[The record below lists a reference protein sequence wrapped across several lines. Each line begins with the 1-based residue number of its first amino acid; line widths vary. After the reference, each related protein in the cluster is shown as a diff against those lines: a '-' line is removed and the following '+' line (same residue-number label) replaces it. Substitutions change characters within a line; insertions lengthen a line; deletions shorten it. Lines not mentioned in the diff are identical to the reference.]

1 MSKLHEVSALRNAK
15 INKVEALKALKMPQ
29 SVYDELESICQN
41 GYGNLRDEDSKFFLK
56 CFGLFDKG
64 DGRFMIRLRIPGG
77 RLSIEQARTI
87 GALAKTYGEDYIDIT
102 TRQQIEL
109 RYIPFEALA
118 TVLKVLDSV
127 GITTFQTGID
137 NFRNIVTSS
146 FDGHIDGGHIE
157 CMPIIEELQSIFLKR
172 EEWIGILP
180 RKFNTAIIGA
190 GVNDCNIFGHDCC
203 FLPARKN
210 GISGFN
216 LFLGGK
222 VGVQAQDTGLFV
234 QREQVKPVFEAI
246 IKLFKQYGFRDNR
259 NKNRLHFLI
268 EAAGM
273 DAFSRAIADQLDF
286 DLSDSGELLLNAEH
300 RVGSDGCVELA
311 KNKKAV
317 LFSIPSGI
325 FSGSDMVEAAEVAYA
340 SSAELRLS
348 IEQSFY
354 MIVDEAEVGSVKGSG
369 LYEKYRRFHNVYFTH
384 QIACAGKATCSFGVI
399 PNKPDAVEMAE
410 FLDRELPMDSGK
422 IRMHW
427 SACPKGCG
435 IHGIADIGFE
445 GCKAKDAD
453 GNSCHGVHIFIG
465 GKASFEAK
473 EARQVFK
480 AVPLVEAKHI
490 VKKIVALYKQER
502 KDGESFEMY
511 DSRVLSL
518 LSVEELRAKVIC
530 GVSEDENII
539 F

>member
-1 MSKLHEVSALRNAK
+1 MSKLHEVYTLRNKK
-15 INKVEALKALKMPQ
+15 INKVEALKALKTPQ
-29 SVYDELESICQN
+29 SVYDKLESICQS
-41 GYGNLRDEDSKFFLK
+41 GYENLQDEDSKFFLK

-64 DGRFMIRLRIPGG
+64 EGQFMIRLRIPGG
-77 RLSIEQARTI
+77 RLSIEQAKTI
-87 GALAKTYGEDYIDIT
+87 GTVAKTYGKDYIDIT

-146 FDGHIDGGHIE
+146 FDGHINDGHIE

-180 RKFNTAIIGA
+180 RKFNTAILGA
-190 GVNDCNIFGHDCC
+190 GVNDCNVFGHDCC

-210 GISGFN
+210 GMNGFN
-216 LFLGGK
+216 LYLGGK

-234 QREQVKPVFEAI
+234 QHKQVKPVFEAI
-246 IKLFKQYGFRDNR
+246 IKLFRQYGFRDNR

-273 DAFSRAIADQLDF
+273 DEFSKAIAAQLDF
-286 DLSDSGELLLNAEH
+286 DLLSSGELQLNAEH
-300 RVGSDGCVELA
+300 RVGNDGCVELA

-325 FSGSDMVEAAEVAYA
+325 FSGSDIIEAAEVAHA
-340 SSAELRLS
+340 SSGEIRLS

-354 MIVDEAEVGSVKGSG
+354 IITDETQVEAVKGSG
-369 LYEKYRRFHNVYFTH
+369 LYEKYRKFHNVYFTH
-384 QIACAGKATCSFGVI
+384 QIACAGTATCSFGVI
-399 PNKPDAVEMAE
+399 PNKPDAIEMAE

-445 GCKAKDAD
+445 GCKAKDSE
-453 GNSCHGVHIFIG
+453 GNSCFGVHIFIG

-480 AVPLVEAKHI
+480 AVPLDEAKHI
-490 VKKIVALYKQER
+490 VKKIVSHYKHER
-502 KDGESFEMY
+502 LDGESFEMY
-511 DSRVLSL
+511 DSRVFSILSI
-518 LSVEELRAKVIC
+518 EELRAKVI
-530 GVSEDENII
+530 SDIT
-539 F
+539 